1 MKRRGNTAAVSAP
14 MEPPPVVVA
23 YPTTPTPTQPSTTS
37 KEARSSDTG
46 TKVFP
51 VCNYAEMKEQ
61 STSVEELRK
70 LCFPASFSLYEA
82 QLELVPPGVTSAS
95 FASQST
101 CTVTKLDMYNSKD
114 SSMDTC
120 MLGELMRKS
129 EKYSASLTKQTKSR
143 EGRAEQRWILDAKKS
158 DKLTRLVTGC
168 IPILKGGKI
177 LLISAGKKKE
187 WILPKGGW
195 EMDEELEES
204 AIRETY
210 EEAGVIGVLGPKLA
224 EVHYETRKA
233 RERRL
238 SLPEH
243 LQSNSEKEDG
253 TELSSGWSDVS
264 NLSEDEHIFSG
275 EKDEILGERSLHDT
289 NTEYQ
294 ANTDAHVVIESSMAY
309 THVCANL
316 FPLYVKD
323 IITNWP
329 ECGRLRKAVD
339 IDEALRL
346 LENRPE
352 MQAMLLDLKARGL
365 HEV

>member
-129 EKYSASLTKQTKSR
+129 EKYSASLTKQTKAMDFRRKEIRQTHSTCHGMYPNPQGRKDLVDQCR
-143 EGRAEQRWILDAKKS
+143 EEKRVDPAQRRVGDGRR
-158 DKLTRLVTGC
+158 
-168 IPILKGGKI
+168 
-177 LLISAGKKKE
+177 
-187 WILPKGGW
+187 
-195 EMDEELEES
+195 
-204 AIRETY
+204 
-210 EEAGVIGVLGPKLA
+210 IGRVRNP
-224 EVHYETRKA
+224 
-233 RERRL
+233 
-238 SLPEH
+238 
-243 LQSNSEKEDG
+243 
-253 TELSSGWSDVS
+253 
-264 NLSEDEHIFSG
+264 
-275 EKDEILGERSLHDT
+275 
-289 NTEYQ
+289 
-294 ANTDAHVVIESSMAY
+294 
-309 THVCANL
+309 
-316 FPLYVKD
+316 
-323 IITNWP
+323 
-329 ECGRLRKAVD
+329 
-339 IDEALRL
+339 
-346 LENRPE
+346 
-352 MQAMLLDLKARGL
+352 
-365 HEV
+365 